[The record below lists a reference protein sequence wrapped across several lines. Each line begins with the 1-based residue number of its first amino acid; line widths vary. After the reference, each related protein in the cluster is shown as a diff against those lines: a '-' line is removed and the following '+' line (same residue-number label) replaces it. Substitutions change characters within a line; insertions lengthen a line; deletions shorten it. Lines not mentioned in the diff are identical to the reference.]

1 MREVIFYTLLVV
13 MAVFGFASIIGLVLW
28 RSGLASYSMRRDIAR
43 IWNMLFELRAGALAA
58 IGALALPLLIWG
70 TANLFIGLDQQN
82 WPMAASGG
90 FMLAASAVLIT
101 LIFRNA

>member
-1 MREVIFYTLLVV
+1 MREAIFYTLLVV

-28 RSGLASYSMRRDIAR
+28 RSGFASYSARRDIAR
-43 IWNMLFELRAGALAA
+43 IWGMLFELRAGALGA

-70 TANLFIGLDQQN
+70 TANLFVGLDQQN
-82 WPMAASGG
+82 WPMAFSGG
-90 FMLAASAVLIT
+90 GMLAASAVLIM